1 MKQVLRRRRG
11 LIAISSAIALVC
23 MIVGV
28 GSSLAAPPLSGA
40 IFTTDSTCT
49 GTNVNIFSAKSQVYV
64 DGGPAHP
71 GAAGLPDGFYYVKVT
86 EPDGTLL
93 GTSVGTANETP
104 VHVTGGDFD
113 ACYQLSSILHK
124 ASDAG
129 SAPFAI
135 DGYDTTTN
143 PGGEYKV
150 WVSSVSS
157 FDESSSKTDNFKI
170 KGNPDCE
177 SDCGLPPSGT
187 LTVEKCYDANANGAC
202 DPGEQKL
209 TGWRMRIQDNLD
221 WIRDTD
227 ATGTGPLSLVLD
239 PDKYCVTEADTVEQ
253 NWFHTGVSGGTP
265 IDPIAPGQ
273 SQCDSATPNA
283 TAKTAAQVDLAADG
297 AEDIVF
303 ANVCVGAGGG
313 LTLGFWSNKN
323 GQKLED
329 ASDFVALTAMNLKK
343 ANGSDQDF
351 TGALNANKTALNSF
365 LLSANAT
372 NMANMLSAQ
381 LAAMTLNVRHG
392 NVNGN
397 ALIYAPGTKSA
408 NALGFATVNAV
419 MAEADTELGLH
430 SKALS
435 GDAWRSYQEAL
446 KNALDKANNNLT
458 FVQSTPCAF
467 SFPVI

>member
-1 MKQVLRRRRG
+1 MKQAPAKRRRLSALG
-11 LIAISSAIALVC
+11 AAIALLC

-28 GSSLAAPPLSGA
+28 SASLAAPPLSGA

-49 GTNVNIFSAKSQVYV
+49 GTNVNIFSAKSQVYL

-71 GAAGLPDGFYYVKVT
+71 GAAGLPDGYYYVKVT

-104 VHVTGGDFD
+104 AHVTSGDFD
-113 ACYQLSSILHK
+113 LCYQLSSILHK
-124 ASDAG
+124 ASDAP
-129 SAPFAI
+129 ATPFPI
-135 DGYDTTTN
+135 NGYDTTSN

-157 FDESSSKTDNFKI
+157 FDSNSSKTDNFKV
-170 KGNPDCE
+170 KGTPECE
-177 SDCGLPPSGT
+177 TECGPPPSGT
-187 LTVEKCYDANANGAC
+187 LTIEKCYDANASGAC

-221 WIRDTD
+221 WIRHTD

-239 PDKYCVTEADTVEQ
+239 PDKYCVTESDPVQQ
-253 NWFHTGVSGGTP
+253 NWFHTGVSGGAP
-265 IDPIAPGQ
+265 INPIAPGE

-283 TAKTAAQVDLAADG
+283 NAKTAAQVNLAVDG

-329 ASDFVALTAMNLKK
+329 ASDFAALTAMNLKK
-343 ANGSDQDF
+343 ANGTDQDF
-351 TGALNANKTALNSF
+351 TGNLSQNKSTLNSF
-365 LLSANAT
+365 LLGANAT

-392 NVNGN
+392 NVNGEG
-397 ALIYAPGTKSA
+397 LVYAPGALGA
-408 NALGFATVNAV
+408 NANGFISVNKLI
-419 MAEADTELGLH
+419 AEANTELGLH
-430 SKALS
+430 PLSLS
-435 GDAWRSYQEAL
+435 GSPYRAYQEAL
-446 KNALDKANNNLT
+446 KTALDKANNNLT

-467 SFPVI
+467 SFPAI